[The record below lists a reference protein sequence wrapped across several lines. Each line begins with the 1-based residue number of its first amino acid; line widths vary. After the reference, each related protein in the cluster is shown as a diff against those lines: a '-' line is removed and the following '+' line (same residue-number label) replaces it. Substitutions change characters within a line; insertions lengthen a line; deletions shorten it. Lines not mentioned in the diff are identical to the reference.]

1 MQKIKRSIPL
11 VAIIGILFATGIV
24 FSQAFIAQKNQ
35 TKLGT
40 PVALG
45 DEEDDGEVENE
56 DEDDDDNDDDD
67 NDKDEVDEEENDD
80 EDKDDDE
87 DERRTTVRTSTTSRV
102 QTTAT
107 VRKQEEDDEDE
118 NEKDD
123 EDEDENED
131 QEDLAEL
138 KGDVSKVEAKI
149 AKLSQ
154 AGISAEPFSA
164 PLVEIKGL
172 IAQIE
177 SKIAAKA
184 DAEALLETAD
194 NKLERLEKLV
204 KIALGG
210 EEDDDEEEGK
220 ESDDDKDEEIA
231 KTYKNSVAQFVQN
244 LKEIGDI
251 EGGIGQQVKV
261 VAQAQNDTQAKVEE
275 SISEVEKRN
284 GFLKFLVGP
293 DYSGIAN
300 VQTAITENQT
310 RIKVLSD
317 LLSQV
322 TDPAVKLVLQG
333 QVTSLQQ
340 QNEKLQSFVSTSSEG
355 VSLFGWLVKLFQ

>member
-1 MQKIKRSIPL
+1 MPL

-45 DEEDDGEVENE
+45 EDEGDDEGEVESKDEED
-56 DEDDDDNDDDD
+56 
-67 NDKDEVDEEENDD
+67 DKDEVDEKDSDENDS
-80 EDKDDDE
+80 EEKDDVE
-87 DERRTTVRTSTTSRV
+87 ERKATVRTGTTTRV
-102 QTTAT
+102 QNPTT
-107 VRKQEEDDEDE
+107 VRKQEVDDE
-118 NEKDD
+118 NEN
-123 EDEDENED
+123 EQENEGENEGQGD
-131 QEDLAEL
+131 FTEL
-138 KGDVSKVEAKI
+138 KQDVSKVEANI

-154 AGISAEPFSA
+154 AGVSVEPFNA
-164 PLVEIKGL
+164 PLTEIKGL
-172 IAQIE
+172 VAQIE
-177 SKIAAKA
+177 SKLAAKV

-194 NKLERLEKLV
+194 KKLERLDKLV
-204 KIALGG
+204 KIALGDK
-210 EEDDDEEEGK
+210 EDDEEEGK
-220 ESDDDKDEEIA
+220 ENDDEEEVA
-231 KTYKNSVAQFVQN
+231 KTYKNSVAQFVHN
-244 LKEIGDI
+244 LKDLGDI

-275 SISEVEKRN
+275 SISEVENRN
-284 GFLKFLVGP
+284 GFLKFIVGP

-300 VQTAITENQT
+300 VQNAITENQT
-310 RIKVLSD
+310 RIKVLND
-317 LLSQV
+317 LLAQV